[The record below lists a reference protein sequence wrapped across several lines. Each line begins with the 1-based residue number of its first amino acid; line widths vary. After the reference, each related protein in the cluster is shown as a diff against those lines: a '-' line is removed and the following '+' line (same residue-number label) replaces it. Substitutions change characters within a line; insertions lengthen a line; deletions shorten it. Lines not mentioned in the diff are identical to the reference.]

1 MDKVQKLTWNRTTAL
16 TLLVLLGSMVVG
28 ILLRRFGVF
37 LSPPL
42 FGLTPYLYYLL
53 IGAAPAFITLLLC
66 ARAGPTGS
74 RLLLFLSP
82 FLCAFIFLFYLLII
96 NPSLYPTIE
105 CREATSS
112 GLFVHSECS
121 CDINSSD
128 GPIACSTDRLMFTP
142 FMLLHEDR

>member
-1 MDKVQKLTWNRTTAL
+1 MDKVKRLTWNRTTAL
-16 TLLVLLGSMVVG
+16 TTLVLLGGMVLG
-28 ILLRRFGVF
+28 ILLRRLGVF
-37 LSPPL
+37 LAPPL
-42 FGLTPYLYYLL
+42 FGLNPYLYYLL

-66 ARAGPTGS
+66 ARARPTGS
-74 RLLLFLSP
+74 RLFLLLSP
-82 FLCAFIFLFYLLII
+82 FVCGIIFLFYLLII

-121 CDINSSD
+121 CNAKSSD